1 MIDIF
6 NSNNLKT
13 ISESEYLL
21 AQKNLHN
28 VIFSRFYKKGL
39 NKDYVV
45 TDSLMENLAV
55 LKEESPT
62 FAGYEFSLEHKEQL
76 YHHFGKIEL
85 DEKLSENNKV
95 FRVLKEQVK
104 KINEII
110 EPVLNDLGI
119 NYELHLSGGSMR
131 DHLLDREIKD
141 LDLLI
146 EFHDDFQIA
155 AKTGRNSEDKSKNLK
170 ESLEKFFTEKSSAI
184 KKHNLDIFHGQS
196 REKILHEII
205 FQTMKKNQIYE
216 IKDFFWEHE
225 NENKKTEQ
233 QKKGT
238 ELTEEDSMIYDGL
251 FSVLK
256 VNNETLTYPIDL
268 LLNGNKFSYL
278 NSFDFDICKCAY
290 TFKSL
295 EKQYEPLYMYDGF
308 IRDVIESKLS
318 LNACIFHETKQV
330 DRCLKDHYLRVKH
343 KYPTHTFQ
351 LLEDNSNKEMIE
363 YISKAQAYHALGD
376 KLKDKENMPKT
387 KVKKI

>member
-6 NSNNLKT
+6 NPNNLKT
-13 ISESEYLL
+13 ITESEYFL

-45 TDSLMENLAV
+45 ADNLMENLSV

-62 FAGYEFSLEHKEQL
+62 FLGYEFPLNNKEQL
-76 YHHFGKIEL
+76 YHHFGKTEL
-85 DEKLSENNKV
+85 DKKLSENNKIFSV
-95 FRVLKEQVK
+95 FKKQVN

-110 EPVLNDLGI
+110 EPILNDLGI
-119 NYELHLSGGSMR
+119 NYELHLSGGSVR
-131 DHLLDREIKD
+131 DHLLDRDIKD

-146 EFHDDFQIA
+146 EFHDEFQIA
-155 AKTGRNSEDKSKNLK
+155 AQIGRTSADKLK
-170 ESLEKFFTEKSSAI
+170 SLNESLEKFFIEKSPMI
-184 KKHNLDIFHGQS
+184 KKHNLNIFHGQS

-205 FQTMKKNQIYE
+205 FQTINKNKNYE
-216 IKDFFWEHE
+216 IKDFFWEKQDKD
-225 NENKKTEQ
+225 KKTEQ
-233 QKKGT
+233 QKNGT

-256 VNNETLTYPIDL
+256 VKNDNLTYPMDL
-268 LLNGNKFSYL
+268 LLNGNKFSYI

-295 EKQYEPLYMYDGF
+295 EKNYEPLYMYDGF
-308 IRDVIESKLS
+308 IRDVIEEKLS
-318 LNACIFHETKQV
+318 LNAGIFNDTKQV
-330 DRCLKDHYLRVKH
+330 DRCLQDHYLRVKH
-343 KYPTHTFQ
+343 KYPKHTFQ
-351 LLEDNSNKEMIE
+351 ILKEHSTEEMID

-387 KVKKI
+387 KPKKI